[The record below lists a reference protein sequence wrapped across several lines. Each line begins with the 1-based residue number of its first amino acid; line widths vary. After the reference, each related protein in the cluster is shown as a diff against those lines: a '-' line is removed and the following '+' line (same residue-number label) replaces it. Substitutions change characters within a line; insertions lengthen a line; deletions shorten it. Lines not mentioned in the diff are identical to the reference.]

1 MNGLGG
7 RRSRW
12 GTMNDPTLEPACPV
26 YACIFIDGSGQQLD
40 AKVGFATGDKT
51 TPISL
56 TIMSHKDL
64 KTLWT
69 CTKQ

>member
-1 MNGLGG
+1 
-7 RRSRW
+7 
-12 GTMNDPTLEPACPV
+12 V

-64 KTLWT
+64 LKTLWT

>member
-1 MNGLGG
+1 
-7 RRSRW
+7 
-12 GTMNDPTLEPACPV
+12 
-26 YACIFIDGSGQQLD
+26 
-40 AKVGFATGDKT
+40 VGFATGDKT

-64 KTLWT
+64 LKTLWT